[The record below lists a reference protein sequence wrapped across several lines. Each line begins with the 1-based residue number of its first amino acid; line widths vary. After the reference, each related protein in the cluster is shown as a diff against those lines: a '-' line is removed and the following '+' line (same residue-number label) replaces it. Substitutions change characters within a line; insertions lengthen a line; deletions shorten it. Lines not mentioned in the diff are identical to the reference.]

1 MDAIRLERE
10 HAAVKGCLL
19 DDCVPDWQKGMRVPI
34 VSDAL
39 ITSAI
44 EQAQLALAA
53 KRLKMNAEAALEVA
67 QQNMKRIANLSPG
80 IGGTLDVSR

>member
-1 MDAIRLERE
+1 MPIRWRC
-10 HAAVKGCLL
+10 H
-19 DDCVPDWQKGMRVPI
+19 DCGPDWQEGMDVPI

-53 KRLKMNAEAALEVA
+53 KRLRLNAEVAVEVA
-67 QQNMKRIANLSPG
+67 QQNMKRIANLAPG
-80 IGGTLDVSR
+80 IGGKLDVSR

>member
-1 MDAIRLERE
+1 MPIQTALPRLRRGLADA
-10 HAAVKGCLL
+10 
-19 DDCVPDWQKGMRVPI
+19 MRVPI

-53 KRLKMNAEAALEVA
+53 RRLKMDADAALEVA
-67 QQNMKRIANLSPG
+67 QQNLNRIANLSPG
-80 IGGTLDVSR
+80 IGGKLDVSR

>member
-1 MDAIRLERE
+1 MPTRRLRP
-10 HAAVKGCLL
+10 A
-19 DDCVPDWQKGMRVPI
+19 DWQKGMHVPI

-80 IGGTLDVSR
+80 IGGKLDVSR

>member
-1 MDAIRLERE
+1 M
-10 HAAVKGCLL
+10 H
-19 DDCVPDWQKGMRVPI
+19 VPI

-53 KRLKMNAEAALEVA
+53 RRLKMNADAALEVA
-67 QQNMKRIANLSPG
+67 QQNLNRIASLSPG
-80 IGGTLDVSR
+80 IGGKLDVST

>member
-1 MDAIRLERE
+1 MKDADPDSV
-10 HAAVKGCLL
+10 AAIAARIGKSMQ
-19 DDCVPDWQKGMRVPI
+19 VPV

-53 KRLKMNAEAALEVA
+53 RRLKMNADAALEVA
-67 QQNMKRIANLSPG
+67 QQNLNRIANLSPG
-80 IGGTLDVSR
+80 IGGKLDVSR

>member
-1 MDAIRLERE
+1 MD
-10 HAAVKGCLL
+10 
-19 DDCVPDWQKGMRVPI
+19 VPV

-80 IGGTLDVSR
+80 IGGKLDVSR